1 MIATFLLWV
10 ALSNTKIQTFSHYK
24 KQQPAALL
32 LCGKQG
38 FLMTNL
44 RFNQFKEIAVMSF
57 TAIILL
63 FLSLNSFATG
73 LLKPVNGSLPQ
84 LEIKEHHVNVVIED
98 GYAITSIEQ
107 VFYNPNPDEL
117 EAKYSFP
124 VPTKAAVGEFTYWI
138 DGKPV
143 TGEVI
148 EKEKAIKIYQQEKQA
163 GRETALTQKN
173 GYKDFES
180 SVYPVRSNQNVR
192 IKLVYIQPA
201 HVDTSIGRYVYPLE
215 DGGTDTEKLAF
226 WSYNNT
232 VTEKFS
238 FKLLFRSSYP
248 VEEFRLPK
256 HPNAK
261 ITKISSQEWSVEL
274 INDTTAN
281 ALINS
286 ESELP
291 NNQELTSTNS
301 YSESTEES
309 TSALSTTN
317 IVHTLD
323 QDIVVYWR
331 HQANLPGRV
340 ELITHKATGQDRGT
354 FMMTVTPGDDLAE
367 ITEGRDWIFVL
378 DYSGSMKGK
387 YQSMVEGIN
396 KGLAKL
402 NPEDRF
408 RIIIFN
414 NNASEVTNGF
424 VNATQS
430 NVKHWSNALFEETP
444 NGSTNLYDG
453 IQLGI
458 NLLHSD
464 RSSALIL
471 VTDGVANVGTI
482 QKKQFLTLL
491 EQHDV
496 RLFTFV
502 MGNST
507 NRPLLESMVKASNGF
522 AISVSNSD
530 DIVGQLMQAT
540 SKLTHQ
546 AFHDIEVEFSG
557 IKTKDITSGKI
568 GSLYRGQQLII
579 MGHYWGDGLAD
590 VEIKG
595 KISGQKKRYITRF
608 NFPNESTLNPEI
620 ERLWAYSSI
629 EDLENKMDY
638 FGHDSDT
645 EQAITDLAINYGL
658 VTNYTS
664 LIVMRDEQFSQHN
677 IDRNN
682 QKRVN
687 QEHKKRQLRQAAV
700 VKNNRVDSKK
710 PMYKT
715 RSANHSSGGGGS
727 FGFGTVLLCI
737 SLLVVRSKQGSKKS
751 I

>member
-1 MIATFLLWV
+1 M
-10 ALSNTKIQTFSHYK
+10 KI
-24 KQQPAALL
+24 L
-32 LCGKQG
+32 
-38 FLMTNL
+38 
-44 RFNQFKEIAVMSF
+44 QFKQSKENAVLSF
-57 TAIILL
+57 TAIILML
-63 FLSLNSFATG
+63 FSVNSFATG
-73 LLKPVNGSLPQ
+73 LLQPLHNSLPQ

-107 VFYNPNPDEL
+107 VFFNPTADEF
-117 EAKYSFP
+117 EAIYSFP
-124 VPTKAAVGEFTYWI
+124 VPNKAAVGEFTYWI
-138 DGKPV
+138 DGKPI
-143 TGEVI
+143 TGEVV
-148 EKEKAIKIYQQEKQA
+148 EKSKARNIYEQEKQA
-163 GRETALTQKN
+163 GRGTALTEKN
-173 GYKDFES
+173 SYKDFES
-180 SVYPVRSNQNVR
+180 SVYPVRAHQSVR

-248 VEEFRLPK
+248 VEKFRLPK

-261 ITKISSQEWSVEL
+261 VTKISPQEWSIEL

-281 ALINS
+281 TIINH
-286 ESELP
+286 ENNLKIDP
-291 NNQELTSTNS
+291 QTNQELTQPNNHTAT
-301 YSESTEES
+301 TEDS
-309 TSALSTTN
+309 ISPPSKN
-317 IVHTLD
+317 IIQTLD

-340 ELITHKATGQDRGT
+340 ELITHKEAGKDRGT
-354 FMMTVTPGDDLAE
+354 FMMTVTPGDDLAA
-367 ITEGRDWIFVL
+367 ITEGRDWVFIL
-378 DYSGSMKGK
+378 DYSGSMAGK
-387 YQSMVEGIN
+387 YQSMVQGVH

-414 NNASEVTNGF
+414 NDANEVTNGF
-424 VNATQS
+424 ITATEN
-430 NVKHWSNALFEETP
+430 NVKHWSNRLSKESP
-444 NGSTNLYDG
+444 KGSTNLYDG
-453 IQLGI
+453 IKHGI
-458 NLLHSD
+458 NLLDSD

-471 VTDGVANVGTI
+471 VTDGVANVGTT
-482 QKKQFLTLL
+482 QKKSFLTLL
-491 EQHDV
+491 AQHDV

-507 NRPLLESMVKASNGF
+507 NRPLLESMVKISNGF

-530 DIVGQLMQAT
+530 DIVGQLMQVT

-546 AFHDIEVEFSG
+546 AFHDIKVNFSG
-557 IKTKDITSGKI
+557 IKTTDITPAKI
-568 GSLYRGQQLII
+568 GSLYHSQQLIV
-579 MGHYWGDGLAD
+579 MGHYWGDGIAN

-595 KISGQKKRYITRF
+595 KISGQNKSYKTQF
-608 NFPNESTLNPEI
+608 KFPNESTINPEI
-620 ERLWAYSSI
+620 ERLWAYSKI

-645 EQAITDLAINYGL
+645 EQAITDLGVDYSL

-664 LIVMRDEQFSQHN
+664 LIVVHEEQFSQYN

-687 QEHKKRQLRQAAV
+687 KEHKTQQVRKDAA
-700 VKNNRVDSKK
+700 VKNNRVDSKQ

-715 RSANHSSGGGGS
+715 SSANHSTGGGS
-727 FGFGTVLLCI
+727 FGYELVVFCIVLLLI
-737 SLLVVRSKQGSKKS
+737 RHKQFRNKPLELPPL
-751 I
+751 

>member
-1 MIATFLLWV
+1 MMKNFRFTQCKAITSIAV
-10 ALSNTKIQTFSHYK
+10 S
-24 KQQPAALL
+24 LL
-32 LCGKQG
+32 L
-38 FLMTNL
+38 
-44 RFNQFKEIAVMSF
+44 
-57 TAIILL
+57 
-63 FLSLNSFATG
+63 LSINSFATG
-73 LLKPVNGSLPQ
+73 LLQPINSSLPQ

-107 VFYNPNPDEL
+107 VFFNPTPNEL

-124 VPTKAAVGEFTYWI
+124 VPRKAAVGEFTYWI
-138 DGKPV
+138 DDKPV
-143 TGEVI
+143 TGEVV
-148 EKEKAIKIYQQEKQA
+148 EKEKARKIYQQEKQA
-163 GRETALTQKN
+163 GRETALTEKN
-173 GYKDFES
+173 SYKDFES
-180 SVYPVRSNQNVR
+180 FVYPVRAHENVR

-232 VTEKFS
+232 VMERFS

-261 ITKISSQEWSVEL
+261 IIKISAQEWSVEL
-274 INDTTAN
+274 INDATAN
-281 ALINS
+281 AIANHKS
-286 ESELP
+286 
-291 NNQELTSTNS
+291 NQEITQPNSYTNS
-301 YSESTEES
+301 SEES
-309 TSALSTTN
+309 ISSLPSNN
-317 IVHTLD
+317 ILHTLD

-340 ELITHKATGQDRGT
+340 ELITHKEAGQDRGT
-354 FMMTVTPGDDLAE
+354 FMMTVTPGDDLTL
-367 ITEGRDWIFVL
+367 ITEGRDWVFVL
-378 DYSGSMKGK
+378 DYSGSMQGK
-387 YQSMVEGIN
+387 YQSMVEGVN

-402 NPEDRF
+402 NPKDRF

-414 NNASEVTNGF
+414 NDANEVTNGF
-424 VNATQS
+424 VNATQN
-430 NVKHWSNALFEETP
+430 NVKQWSNTLLEEIP

-453 IQLGI
+453 IKLGI
-458 NLLHSD
+458 NILDSD

-471 VTDGVANVGTI
+471 VTDGVANVGIT
-482 QKKQFLTLL
+482 QKKSFLTLL

-507 NRPLLESMVKASNGF
+507 NNPLLESMVKVSNGF
-522 AISVSNSD
+522 AINVSNSD

-540 SKLTHQ
+540 NKLTHQ
-546 AFHDIEVEFSG
+546 AFHNIKVAFSG
-557 IKTKDITSGKI
+557 IKTKDLTPEKI

-579 MGHYWGDGLAD
+579 MGHYWGDGPAD

-595 KISGQKKRYITRF
+595 KISGQDKSYKTRF
-608 NFPNESTLNPEI
+608 NFPNENTLNPEI

-645 EQAITDLAINYGL
+645 EQAITDLAIDYGL

-664 LIVMRDEQFSQHN
+664 LIVVHDEQFTQYN

-687 QEHKKRQLRQAAV
+687 NEHKKQQVRKTAS
-700 VKNNRVDSKK
+700 VKNNRVDKK
-710 PMYKT
+710 QPMYKT
-715 RSANHSSGGGGS
+715 RSASHSSGGGGS
-727 FGFGTVLLCI
+727 FGYGLILLCVF
-737 SLLVVRSKQGSKKS
+737 LLLIRNKHIKLT
-751 I
+751 

>member
-1 MIATFLLWV
+1 
-10 ALSNTKIQTFSHYK
+10 
-24 KQQPAALL
+24 
-32 LCGKQG
+32 
-38 FLMTNL
+38 MTNR
-44 RFNQFKEIAVMSF
+44 RFKQFNILAMRAC
-57 TAIILL
+57 TAISLL
-63 FLSLNSFATG
+63 FLSVSSFATG
-73 LLKPVNGSLPQ
+73 LLTPINSSLPQ

-107 VFYNPNPDEL
+107 VFYNPSSDEL
-117 EAKYSFP
+117 EANYSFP
-124 VPTKAAVGEFTYWI
+124 VPSKAAVGEFTYWI

-143 TGEVI
+143 TGEVV
-148 EKEKAIKIYQQEKQA
+148 EKAKARQIYQQEKQA
-163 GRETALTQKN
+163 GRETAITEKN
-173 GYKDFES
+173 SYKDFS
-180 SVYPVRSNQNVR
+180 SLVYPVRAQQNVR

-201 HVDTSIGRYVYPLE
+201 HVDTSIGRYAYPLE

-226 WSYNNT
+226 WSYNNK
-232 VTEKFS
+232 VTEKFT

-248 VEEFRLPK
+248 IEQFRLPK

-261 ITKISSQEWSVEL
+261 ITKISAQEWSVEL
-274 INDTTAN
+274 INDATAN
-281 ALINS
+281 ALINTDS
-286 ESELP
+286 ENVAEQP
-291 NNQELTSTNS
+291 NKQPSQLTNDESSSLAVSTFVVPS
-301 YSESTEES
+301 S
-309 TSALSTTN
+309 N
-317 IVHTLD
+317 IVHSLN

-340 ELITHKATGQDRGT
+340 ELITHKEDGQERGT
-354 FMMTVTPGDDLAE
+354 FMMTVTPGDDLAA

-378 DYSGSMKGK
+378 DYSGSMSGK
-387 YQSMVEGIN
+387 YQSMVEGVH

-424 VNATQS
+424 INATPS
-430 NVKHWSNALFEETP
+430 NVKQWSNTLFEESP
-444 NGSTNLYDG
+444 KGSTNLYDG
-453 IQLGI
+453 IKQGI
-458 NLLHSD
+458 KLLAAD
-464 RSSALIL
+464 RSSALVL
-471 VTDGVANVGTI
+471 VTDGVANVGTT
-482 QKKQFLTLL
+482 QKKKFLELL
-491 EQHDV
+491 TQHDV

-507 NRPLLESMVKASNGF
+507 NRPLLESMVKVSNGF

-546 AFHDIEVEFSG
+546 ALHDIDVKFAG
-557 IKTKDITSGKI
+557 IKTKDITPAKI

-579 MGHYWGDGLAD
+579 MGHYWGDGPAD
-590 VEIKG
+590 VEITG
-595 KISGQKKRYITRF
+595 KISGQEKSYQTRF

-620 ERLWAYSSI
+620 ERLWAYNSI
-629 EDLENKMDY
+629 EELENKMDY

-645 EQAITDLAINYGL
+645 EQAITDLAIDYGL

-664 LIVMRDEQFSQHN
+664 LIVMRDEQFTQHN
-677 IDRNN
+677 IARNN

-687 QEHKKRQLRQAAV
+687 NEDKNRQLRQTAA

-715 RSANHSSGGGGS
+715 NTANHSSGGGGS
-727 FGFGTVLLCI
+727 FGFGAILFCF
-737 SLLVVRSKQGSKKS
+737 SLLVIRNISGANKYS
-751 I
+751 